1 MRHLENDELNNLGV
15 ELVSR
20 PSVVFQL
27 LIESS
32 HGSKLQDD
40 RERDSRKKTSSEKD
54 RVRVGRKRDEEC
66 WENTEGGR
74 E

>member
-40 RERDSRKKTSSEKD
+40 RK
-54 RVRVGRKRDEEC
+54 RVDTNPDQRNDVRMFQV
-66 WENTEGGR
+66 N
-74 E
+74 

>member
-40 RERDSRKKTSSEKD
+40 RERVDANPDQRND
-54 RVRVGRKRDEEC
+54 VRMFQVD
-66 WENTEGGR
+66 
-74 E
+74 